1 MSDSR
6 ERRGWVGPIE
16 WIARNSIAANLMMI
30 LLLAGGFWMAGHVQ
44 KEVFPEFQLDLI
56 QVTVSYPGA
65 SPEEVEQGILLPVE
79 EAVQGIESIKEMTST
94 AREGNGTINLELVP
108 GTNRMQALQDVEQA
122 VDRVRTFPDQAEEP
136 RVRVVVPTR
145 DVMELVLYGDVDIW
159 TLRQLGEQVRNRLLS
174 ENNITQAVISNVPAY
189 VTSVEIPQQTLRE
202 YDLTLSEVA
211 RRIEQSSRDI
221 PAGSMATSNG
231 DILLRFKER
240 KQWAD
245 AFSEIVILTSDRG
258 GTVTLGELA
267 SVKDGF
273 EESGFHSRFNALPS
287 VEIEIF
293 RTGTQSPLD
302 IADAVKSVMAEL
314 KTTLPDAVEVRIDG
328 NRAQHF
334 EDRMDM
340 LLENGI
346 MAMVIVLVILS
357 LFLEYRLAFWI
368 MMGMTVSFVGSVLF
382 LPSLGVSIN
391 MISMFGFLMVL
402 GIVVDD
408 AIVVGENIYE
418 YRERGMNF
426 MDAAIQ
432 GAKDIA
438 GPVTFSILTNIVAFL
453 PLLFVPGTTGKF
465 WWPLGIVIILV
476 LALSLLE
483 ALFIL
488 PAHLAHSGRGSVT
501 IYGRMLH
508 RLQRVFAAGFEAVID
523 RGYRPLLDLALRFRY
538 ITLTASVTIMLV
550 CGAYAMSAHMGMI
563 MMPEAPADEI
573 EANLRL
579 PVGTTTRQA
588 EELAMAITR
597 DTRRLFEQ
605 HNLDANAEGIKT
617 NVRNETTIDV
627 ELVLRP
633 EEERT
638 MAVSDIV
645 DLWRTELGE
654 FKGVDQITFSAEQ
667 GPGSWRDDISID
679 LSHTNTAIL
688 EKASKRLVAEL
699 QQLSQTRNVND
710 SYTAGKPQFDI
721 SLNDEGKALG
731 LTGAHIGGQLRDAF
745 YGAIALRQLRGINEN
760 EIRVR
765 LPEYQRQ
772 DLEYLDN
779 FVIRTPSGEEVPLM
793 DVASVT
799 IGESFR
805 SIDRRNGRRII
816 TVGTDVQPKSAT
828 RQVLDV
834 IQVDLLPQLR
844 ADFPGLTWTFQGSQ
858 ADLRES
864 TSALWGGFALAMGV
878 IYALLAVAFGSY
890 LQPLVVMLAIPFGAV
905 GAIMGHMLLGMELS
919 LVSIMG
925 IVALSGVVVNDSLI
939 MVTYANRQRATM
951 STAQAIYEAGI
962 RRFRPIVLT
971 TMTTAGGLL
980 PIISETSL
988 QATYLIPMAVSLG
1001 FGIVFATALILFLV
1015 PCLYLVLEDAKSA
1028 LTDRKTRASGPTA

>member
-1 MSDSR
+1 
-6 ERRGWVGPIE
+6 
-16 WIARNSIAANLMMI
+16 
-30 LLLAGGFWMAGHVQ
+30 
-44 KEVFPEFQLDLI
+44 
-56 QVTVSYPGA
+56 
-65 SPEEVEQGILLPVE
+65 
-79 EAVQGIESIKEMTST
+79 
-94 AREGNGTINLELVP
+94 
-108 GTNRMQALQDVEQA
+108 
-122 VDRVRTFPDQAEEP
+122 
-136 RVRVVVPTR
+136 
-145 DVMELVLYGDVDIW
+145 
-159 TLRQLGEQVRNRLLS
+159 
-174 ENNITQAVISNVPAY
+174 
-189 VTSVEIPQQTLRE
+189 
-202 YDLTLSEVA
+202 
-211 RRIEQSSRDI
+211 
-221 PAGSMATSNG
+221 
-231 DILLRFKER
+231 
-240 KQWAD
+240 
-245 AFSEIVILTSDRG
+245 
-258 GTVTLGELA
+258 
-267 SVKDGF
+267 
-273 EESGFHSRFNALPS
+273 
-287 VEIEIF
+287 
-293 RTGTQSPLD
+293 
-302 IADAVKSVMAEL
+302 
-314 KTTLPDAVEVRIDG
+314 
-328 NRAQHF
+328 
-334 EDRMDM
+334 
-340 LLENGI
+340 
-346 MAMVIVLVILS
+346 
-357 LFLEYRLAFWI
+357 
-368 MMGMTVSFVGSVLF
+368 
-382 LPSLGVSIN
+382 
-391 MISMFGFLMVL
+391 
-402 GIVVDD
+402 
-408 AIVVGENIYE
+408 
-418 YRERGMNF
+418 
-426 MDAAIQ
+426 
-432 GAKDIA
+432 
-438 GPVTFSILTNIVAFL
+438 
-453 PLLFVPGTTGKF
+453 
-465 WWPLGIVIILV
+465 
-476 LALSLLE
+476 
-483 ALFIL
+483 
-488 PAHLAHSGRGSVT
+488 
-501 IYGRMLH
+501 
-508 RLQRVFAAGFEAVID
+508 
-523 RGYRPLLDLALRFRY
+523 
-538 ITLTASVTIMLV
+538 
-550 CGAYAMSAHMGMI
+550 
-563 MMPEAPADEI
+563 
-573 EANLRL
+573 
-579 PVGTTTRQA
+579 
-588 EELAMAITR
+588 
-597 DTRRLFEQ
+597 
-605 HNLDANAEGIKT
+605 
-617 NVRNETTIDV
+617 
-627 ELVLRP
+627 
-633 EEERT
+633 
-638 MAVSDIV
+638 
-645 DLWRTELGE
+645 
-654 FKGVDQITFSAEQ
+654 
-667 GPGSWRDDISID
+667 
-679 LSHTNTAIL
+679 
-688 EKASKRLVAEL
+688 VAEL

-834 IQVDLLPQLR
+834 IQADLLPQLR

-1001 FGIVFATALILFLV
+1001 FGIVFATALILFIV